1 MIGASDPNPASG
13 FIAPP
18 FDPAIAV
25 SLLAPSGV
33 RGILQNL
40 EREARYRQI
49 QSRVA
54 DAVHERAAQQ
64 YRLHGHAN
72 FILKISQDEYD
83 WLADRSSSATR
94 PLPVRAILLYAR
106 IEIRVRVSGSGGK
119 SDA

>member
-1 MIGASDPNPASG
+1 MIEASDPNLTSG

-18 FDPAIAV
+18 FDPAAV
-25 SLLAPSGV
+25 PLPAPSGV

-64 YRLHGHAN
+64 YKLHGHAN

-83 WLADRSSSATR
+83 WLADRSSSATMPR
-94 PLPVRAILLYAR
+94 PVSTVLLYSR
-106 IEIRVRVSGSGGK
+106 IRIRVRVSSPKEKGH
-119 SDA
+119 A